1 MFIQVIIASLL
12 VINACFYINRLL
24 RAQQYRM
31 SRGELTIIKAKSI
44 GYLLLNIICICLI
57 FMIN

>member
-24 RAQQYRM
+24 HAYRYRV
-31 SRGELTIIKAKSI
+31 SRGELAVLKVKSI

-57 FMIN
+57 LMIN